1 MYTNKISLYKIL
13 TTNILV
19 SLGNNFINKDSNIYM
34 SRISLWFERWFLS
47 SNAKDIGVLYLIFA
61 LFAGLVGTAFSVL
74 IRLELSGPGVQ
85 YIADNQLY
93 NSIITAHAIIMIF
106 FMVMP
111 ALIGGFGNFL
121 LPLGLGGPDMAFPR
135 LNNISYLLLI
145 PSIVLF
151 LFAGGIENGVG
162 TGWTLYPP
170 LSGIQSHSGPSVDL
184 AIFGLHLSGVSS
196 LLGAMNFITTTF
208 NMRSPGIRL
217 HKLILFAW
225 AVVITAVLLLLSL
238 PVLAGGITMILT
250 DRNFNTSFFE
260 VAGGGDP
267 ILYQHLF
274 WFFGH
279 PEVYI
284 LIIPGFGIISTT
296 ISANSNKGVFGYLGM
311 VYAMCSIGIL
321 GFVVWSHHMY
331 TVGLDVDTRAYFTA
345 ATLIIAVPTGIKI
358 FSWLAT
364 CYGGSLNFIPSL
376 LFALGFVFMFT
387 VGGLSGVV
395 LANASLDVAFHDTY
409 YVVAHFHYV
418 LSMGAVFALFS
429 GWYFWIPKI
438 LGLDYNLML
447 SKVHFWVFF
456 AGVNITFFPQHFLGL
471 QGMPRRISDYPDAFT
486 GWNFISSIG
495 SVISV
500 VSLGLFLQIVYLQLV
515 EGKAVFGYPWA
526 VPQLFTD
533 YLRILKDRSS
543 PGLEWALDN
552 PPKPHAFT
560 SLPLQSSFPNNP
572 NNNDNEDDDSDTGS
586 VDSQHIGMYEERLNE
601 LDKQEIWDIAKKS
614 DKGEELTTEEQK
626 KWDDARNV
634 WSEDLSSDLTE
645 KPSVGAL
652 QQEITEC
659 RERKDYLTVCVKS
672 RPEEPE
678 STDSND
684 SYSSNDSDS
693 ANDDTM
699 DVDRDNDGDN
709 DGGNAMDVDS
719 HNNGDNTDNLVPVCF
734 PITTILINLYIY
746 IKNYSTYSSDLELYE
761 NRVLEFLKKLYFKL
775 KNFFNKNIILLYLS
789 CIFIFI
795 LFVFYIVC
803 FNNINIF
810 CDAPR
815 AWGLYF
821 QDSASPQMEALV
833 ELHDN
838 IMYYLTA
845 ILFSVGWIQG
855 SIIKN
860 FNNNR
865 FPISN
870 KYLNHGTLIELIWTI
885 TPALILVLIAFP
897 SFKLLY
903 LMDEVTDPS
912 LSVLAEGHQW
922 YWSYEYPDFL
932 NSDGDFIEFDSYLVP
947 ESDLEKGA
955 LRMLEVDNRVIIP
968 EITHTRFIVTAADV
982 IHSFAIPALGVKCD
996 AYPGR
1001 LNQFSVL
1008 INRLG
1013 TFYGQCSEICGILHS
1028 SMPIVVESVSIEKFL
1043 SWLRE
1048 Q

>member
-1 MYTNKISLYKIL
+1 MLLSEDHWQGDV
-13 TTNILV
+13 NIQK
-19 SLGNNFINKDSNIYM
+19 SGITM
-34 SRISLWFERWFLS
+34 WFERWFLS
-47 SNAKDIGVLYLIFA
+47 SNAKDIGVLYLIYA

-121 LPLGLGGPDMAFPR
+121 LPLGLGGPDMGFPR

-184 AIFGLHLSGVSS
+184 AIFGLHLSGISS
-196 LLGAMNFITTTF
+196 LLGAMNFMTTTF

-238 PVLAGGITMILT
+238 PVLAGGITMVLT

-296 ISANSNKGVFGYLGM
+296 ISANSHKSVFGYLGM

-364 CYGGSLNFIPSL
+364 CYGGSLHLIPSL
-376 LFALGFVFMFT
+376 QFALGFVFMFT
-387 VGGLSGVV
+387 IGGLSGVV
-395 LANASLDVAFHDTY
+395 LANASLDIAFHDTY

-418 LSMGAVFALFS
+418 LSMGAVFALYS

-438 LGLDYNLML
+438 LGLDYNLHY
-447 SKVHFWVFF
+447 SKAHFWALFT
-456 AGVNITFFPQHFLGL
+456 GVNFTFFPQHFLGL

-495 SVISV
+495 SIISV
-500 VSLGLFLQIVYLQLV
+500 SATALFLQIVYLQLV
-515 EGKAVFGYPWA
+515 KGKAIFGYPWA
-526 VPQLFTD
+526 VPQLFSD
-533 YLRILKDRSS
+533 YLRILKDKSA
-543 PGLEWALDN
+543 PGLEWALHN

-560 SLPLQSSFPNNP
+560 SLPLQSSGNANIMIPMADLNVRSMEESISKVAEKANYDANIVRSTGDNNIAAA
-572 NNNDNEDDDSDTGS
+572 NNLKNQVINVIQASDESDKTKAKVIQEAQTTYDRVVTNTKKVYNDAMDHCSNDNPSLWYNDDSSLGVLPVIFFDIPVLRIFAMLFTLHRLEVFS
-586 VDSQHIGMYEERLNE
+586 VIRVVYFYNVSYNKIISS
-601 LDKQEIWDIAKKS
+601 IWIIS
-614 DKGEELTTEEQK
+614 LIS
-626 KWDDARNV
+626 V
-634 WSEDLSSDLTE
+634 V
-645 KPSVGAL
+645 VGAFL
-652 QQEITEC
+652 LFT
-659 RERKDYLTVCVKS
+659 
-672 RPEEPE
+672 PEF
-678 STDSND
+678 S
-684 SYSSNDSDS
+684 
-693 ANDDTM
+693 
-699 DVDRDNDGDN
+699 
-709 DGGNAMDVDS
+709 
-719 HNNGDNTDNLVPVCF
+719 
-734 PITTILINLYIY
+734 
-746 IKNYSTYSSDLELYE
+746 
-761 NRVLEFLKKLYFKL
+761 
-775 KNFFNKNIILLYLS
+775 
-789 CIFIFI
+789 
-795 LFVFYIVC
+795 
-803 FNNINIF
+803 

-838 IMYYLTA
+838 IMYYLVA
-845 ILFSVGWIQG
+845 ILLAVGWIQAA
-855 SIIKN
+855 IIRN
-860 FNNNR
+860 FDSSKS
-865 FPISN
+865 PISN

-932 NSDGDFIEFDSYLVP
+932 NSDGDFVEFDSYLVP
-947 ESDLEKGA
+947 ESDLEDGA
-955 LRMLEVDNRVIIP
+955 LRMLEVDNRVILP
-968 EITHTRFIVTAADV
+968 EITHTRFILTAADV

-1028 SMPIVVESVSIEKFL
+1028 SMPIVVESVSLEKFL
-1043 SWLRE
+1043 SWLQE